1 MALEI
6 YDRVKETTTTTGT
19 GTITLAGAA
28 TGFRAFGTVLADA
41 DTTYYAIEGGAEW
54 EVGLGTIGGGGT
66 TLARTSV
73 LASSNAGAAVNFSAG
88 TKNVFVT
95 TPAALFSTAVATF
108 LATPSSANL
117 ATLLTDDAFSMA
129 DAELGALAGL
139 TSAADKLPYF
149 TGSGT
154 AALADLPAAM
164 RTFLTTPSSANFAS
178 LVSDDAF
185 SLADAELGAIAGLT
199 SAADRLPY
207 FTGSGTAAL
216 ATFTAGGRA
225 LVNSAG
231 TANTF
236 PYFSASNTVTLG
248 SITTAGRNIL
258 DDADAAAQRTT
269 LAAAGSGAITS
280 SGLTMT
286 TARILGRTTAST
298 GAVQE
303 LSQVPYSLGGTNAT
317 TSWTQGSILFAGAS
331 ALAQDNTNLYW
342 DDTNNLL
349 GVGGTPSYRL
359 DVQHNT
365 NAAHGIAM
373 RNASTGAS
381 SQSFIRCETG
391 TTNAFFNVACLDN
404 AGAPYA
410 QFSVGSAITALFFL
424 SDTQVWSN
432 SSGVEMGRITA
443 SALTATGNAGI
454 LTGTAI
460 PAGGTAGSGYK
471 FSSTSNFG
479 LFFGSGAP
487 SLSAARGSFYLRSDG
502 LAPYTNINGT
512 TGWMPIYGN
521 AGPVIKVA
529 DWTVADTEQSFVS
542 NRGASNTVTLPTAS
556 SFPGRWIYIKT
567 IQAQT
572 VVSASSNVKPL
583 VSDTAGTAILPA
595 TDGAWAALQ
604 SDGSNWILMMGSAV

>member
-1 MALEI
+1 MQLTQRVIHAFHEDRFRELEFDVPRSHRVPGEARFDHRREARVAQLQRRHIERQREAVAAMPQSLGGPLRELAARLVQHPRADGVDEAALLGDGNEPPRR
-6 YDRVKETTTTTGT
+6 D
-19 GTITLAGAA
+19 GAQLRMLPA
-28 TGFRAFGTVLADA
+28 QERFDA
-41 DTTYYAIEGGAEW
+41 AQAA
-54 EVGLGTIGGGGT
+54 GGGID
-66 TLARTSV
+66 ARLIV
-73 LASSNAGAAVNFSAG
+73 QRKLVALDRAAQARLHVEPLLGAQVEILRDVVHLVAA
-88 TKNVFVT
+88 
-95 TPAALFSTAVATF
+95 AALGLVHRHVGMAHQVVDI
-108 LATPSSANL
+108 LPVLRIHGHAN
-117 ATLLTDDAFSMA
+117 
-129 DAELGALAGL
+129 
-139 TSAADKLPYF
+139 
-149 TGSGT
+149 
-154 AALADLPAAM
+154 
-164 RTFLTTPSSANFAS
+164 
-178 LVSDDAF
+178 
-185 SLADAELGAIAGLT
+185 
-199 SAADRLPY
+199 
-207 FTGSGTAAL
+207 
-216 ATFTAGGRA
+216 
-225 LVNSAG
+225 
-231 TANTF
+231 
-236 PYFSASNTVTLG
+236 
-248 SITTAGRNIL
+248 
-258 DDADAAAQRTT
+258 AAAQRTT
-269 LAAAGSGAITS
+269 LSAAGSGAITA
-280 SGLTMT
+280 SGLTMA
-286 TARILGRTTAST
+286 TARVLGRTTAST
-298 GAVQE
+298 GAVEE

-331 ALAQDNTNLYW
+331 ALAQDNTNLYC
-342 DDTNNLL
+342 DDTNNFL

-512 TGWMPIYGN
+512 TGWMPIYGD